1 MAGYKVTVH
10 CYQTPVFFLSRTSLM
25 QRSSSRFTPHL
36 NKIIKTSLPQSRNM
50 SVFFP
55 RVAFGPAR
63 CAPLVVR
70 NDISPFISLFNE
82 SLNDLH
88 RATRTTRKHF
98 NPRFDVKEAKDSY
111 TVDAELP
118 GVDPKD
124 VSIEFTDEHTLT
136 VKGHTER
143 VTESA
148 TKATNATES
157 QEKAAV
163 EDEAAGVAD
172 TASTKSHQPSVED
185 EEAPP
190 NSSAAPESTETA
202 APAPKATEEAPE
214 AEPRS
219 RYWISERRVGDF
231 SRSFEFSSRVDQ
243 DAVKASL
250 KNGILSIVV
259 PKAAVPESRRIQI
272 E

>member
-1 MAGYKVTVH
+1 
-10 CYQTPVFFLSRTSLM
+10 
-25 QRSSSRFTPHL
+25 
-36 NKIIKTSLPQSRNM
+36 M

-70 NDISPFISLFNE
+70 NDIAPFISLFNE

-88 RATRTTRKHF
+88 RATRPARKHF
-98 NPRFDVKEAKDSY
+98 NPRFDIKEAKDSY

-118 GVDPKD
+118 GVNPKD

-136 VKGHTER
+136 IKGRTER
-143 VTESA
+143 SAESVN
-148 TKATNATES
+148 KSTNAVES

-163 EDEAAGVAD
+163 EDEV
-172 TASTKSHQPSVED
+172 ASTKSHQPSVEG
-185 EEAPP
+185 EEALA
-190 NSSAAPESTETA
+190 NSSAAAESADSAT
-202 APAPKATEEAPE
+202 PAPKEAEKAPE
-214 AEPRS
+214 VESQP
-219 RYWISERRVGDF
+219 RYWISERRVGEF

-243 DAVKASL
+243 EAVKASL

-259 PKAAVPESRRIQI
+259 PKAAVLESRRIQI